1 MFHMIGH
8 IFFGLIVGV
17 VAKLVTPGHYR
28 MGWIATILLGII
40 GAWVGGLLGRA
51 LGLYEPGHPAGFFMA
66 LVGAVILLALYGWYQ
81 SRSTTAVI
89 TTQLLPPASV
99 YWT

>member
-1 MFHMIGH
+1 MLHVIGH

-40 GAWVGGLLGRA
+40 GAWVGGLLGRM
-51 LGLYEPGHPAGFFMA
+51 LRMYEPGHPAGFFMA

-81 SRSTTAVI
+81 SHNTGAVTT
-89 TTQLLPPASV
+89 TYLLSAASV